1 MSIIN
6 SIRSYILDEEFRII
20 ILKNKVNIVNYTSI
34 SLIDDNKVVV
44 KHNSLN
50 IFVNVIEIYNINYK
64 RFIIFYFIY
73 FLMNKYFNEQ

>member
-50 IFVNVIEIYNINYK
+50 IFVNGNHLVVS
-64 RFIIFYFIY
+64 R
-73 FLMNKYFNEQ
+73 LMNDELLISGDISSIEFR